1 VDYGDRTLRITRRIG
16 ASRTDGRISCKQV
29 AGLWREGCLSRCGH
43 GYHFGSANDGLLNDR
58 GWPINPVIWIWGGFL
73 LFILLVL
80 ALDLGVLNRKAHV
93 VSVKEALTFTV
104 AVLVLAIAFDVFV
117 YFAYENHWLGL
128 GQHVDR
134 VDGVINDGRLAAV
147 KFFTGYIIEVSLSAD
162 NVFVIAMI
170 FEHLRVPAQYQ
181 HRVLFWGILGAL
193 VMRGTMIGLG
203 AQLVS
208 RYHWILYVFGVFL
221 VYTALKMLWSKSDEA
236 ADPDEAIVMRL
247 IRRVF
252 PVCEDYRESHFMVR
266 DHGRLMLTPLAVS
279 LVLVE
284 TTDLIFA
291 VDSIPAIFAITTDPF
306 IVFTSNVFA
315 ILGLR
320 SLYFALAG
328 AIAKFRYLKVSL
340 AAILGLVG
348 VKMLAAEWL
357 KDVIGPSFNFYLLG
371 IVALILAVGVI
382 ASMIVTRREE
392 QSGEPTN

>member
-1 VDYGDRTLRITRRIG
+1 M
-16 ASRTDGRISCKQV
+16 
-29 AGLWREGCLSRCGH
+29 
-43 GYHFGSANDGLLNDR
+43 
-58 GWPINPVIWIWGGFL
+58 IWIWGGFL

-93 VSVKEALTFTV
+93 VSVKEALMFTV
-104 AVLVLAIAFDVFV
+104 AVLVLASLFDVFV

-128 GQHVDR
+128 GQHLDR

-170 FEHLRVPAQYQ
+170 FEHLRVPPKFQ

-193 VMRGTMIGLG
+193 AMRGTMIGLG

-208 RYHWILYVFGVFL
+208 RYHWVLYLFGVFL
-221 VYTALKMLWSKSDEA
+221 VYTALKMLWSKTDEA
-236 ADPDEAIVMRL
+236 ADPDEALVMKVV
-247 IRRVF
+247 RRVF
-252 PVCEDYRESHFMVR
+252 PVCEDYRESHFLVR
-266 DHGRLMLTPLAVS
+266 DRGRWVLTPLAVA

-320 SLYFALAG
+320 SLYFALSG

-348 VKMLAAEWL
+348 LKMLAAEWL
-357 KDVIGPSFNFYLLG
+357 KGVIGPSFNFYLLG
-371 IVALILAVGVI
+371 IVALILGIGVL
-382 ASMIVTRREE
+382 ASMIVTRRDERRG
-392 QSGEPTN
+392 SLTP

>member
-1 VDYGDRTLRITRRIG
+1 MWV
-16 ASRTDGRISCKQV
+16 
-29 AGLWREGCLSRCGH
+29 
-43 GYHFGSANDGLLNDR
+43 
-58 GWPINPVIWIWGGFL
+58 WGGFL
-73 LFILLVL
+73 LLILLVL

-93 VSVKEALTFTV
+93 VSVKEALAFTFG
-104 AVLVLAIAFDVFV
+104 VLVLATLFDAFV
-117 YFAYENHWLGL
+117 YFAYQNHWLGL
-128 GQHVDR
+128 GQHIDR
-134 VDGVINDGRLAAV
+134 VDGVVNDGRLAAV

-170 FEHLRVPAQYQ
+170 FEHMRVPAKFQ

-208 RYHWILYVFGVFL
+208 RYHWVLYVFGVFL
-221 VYTALKMLWSKSDEA
+221 VYTAVKMLWAKSEDM
-236 ADPDEAIVMRL
+236 ADPNEALVMRL
-247 IRRVF
+247 VRRVI
-252 PVCEDYRESHFMVR
+252 PVCQDYRESRFLVR
-266 DHGRLMLTPLAVS
+266 DAGKWMLTPLAVS

-320 SLYFALAG
+320 SLYFALSG

-348 VKMLAAEWL
+348 LKMLAAEWL
-357 KDVIGPSFNFYLLG
+357 KDALGPSFNFYLLG
-371 IVALILAVGVI
+371 IVAVILGIGVL
-382 ASMIVTRREE
+382 ASIVVTRREDR
-392 QSGEPTN
+392 QAEPAK

>member
-1 VDYGDRTLRITRRIG
+1 MLV
-16 ASRTDGRISCKQV
+16 
-29 AGLWREGCLSRCGH
+29 
-43 GYHFGSANDGLLNDR
+43 
-58 GWPINPVIWIWGGFL
+58 
-73 LFILLVL
+73 VL
-80 ALDLGVLNRKAHV
+80 ALDLGVINRKAHV
-93 VSVKEALTFTV
+93 VSVKEALVFTSAV
-104 AVLVLAIAFDVFV
+104 FLMAVLFDVFV

-128 GQHVDR
+128 GQSVDR
-134 VDGVINDGRLAAV
+134 VDGVVNDGRLAAV

-170 FEHLRVPAQYQ
+170 FEHLRVPAKYQ

-193 VMRGTMIGLG
+193 VMRGAMIGLG
-203 AQLVS
+203 AQLVA
-208 RYHWILYVFGVFL
+208 RYHWILYIFGLFL
-221 VYTALKMLWSKSDEA
+221 VYTALKMLWAKSDAA
-236 ADPDEAIVMRL
+236 ADPDEALVMRL
-247 IRRVF
+247 VRRFF
-252 PVCEDYRESHFMVR
+252 PVCQDYREAHFVVR
-266 DHGRLMLTPLAVS
+266 EGGRLMLTPLAVA

-357 KDVIGPSFNFYLLG
+357 KDVVGPSFNFYLLG
-371 IVALILAVGVI
+371 IVALILIAGVLASVAAV
-382 ASMIVTRREE
+382 RREE
-392 QSGEPTN
+392 RAAATDM

>member
-1 VDYGDRTLRITRRIG
+1 
-16 ASRTDGRISCKQV
+16 
-29 AGLWREGCLSRCGH
+29 
-43 GYHFGSANDGLLNDR
+43 
-58 GWPINPVIWIWGGFL
+58 VIWVWGGFL

-93 VSVKEALTFTV
+93 VSVKEALAFTFGVV
-104 AVLVLAIAFDVFV
+104 ALATLFDVFV
-117 YFAYENHWLGL
+117 YVAYQHQWLGL

-134 VDGVINDGRLAAV
+134 VDGVVNDGRLAAV

-170 FEHLRVPAQYQ
+170 FAHMRVPAKFQ

-208 RYHWILYVFGVFL
+208 RYHWVLYVFGVFL
-221 VYTALKMLWSKSDEA
+221 VYTALKMLWSRSDDL
-236 ADPDEAIVMRL
+236 ADPDEALVMRL
-247 IRRVF
+247 VRRVF
-252 PVCEDYRESHFMVR
+252 PVCRDYRDSRFLVR
-266 DHGRLMLTPLAVS
+266 EAGKWMLTPLAVS

-320 SLYFALAG
+320 SLYFALSS
-328 AIAKFRYLKVSL
+328 AIAKFRYLKVAL

-348 VKMLAAEWL
+348 LKMLAAEWL

-371 IVALILAVGVI
+371 IVAVILGVGVL
-382 ASMIVTRREE
+382 ASVIVTRREDR
-392 QSGEPTN
+392 QAEPAK